1 MTSGL
6 LSRRSLLLGAA
17 PAVGL
22 VTLPVQARAPGLD
35 FVVIGD
41 WGRDG
46 DGFQT
51 KVAREMVAAAKA
63 TPINFVVSVGDNFYE
78 EGVRTTHDRQFTTSF
93 EQVYA
98 DSSLQ
103 VPWYVALGNHDYQGD
118 PQAQVDYTQV
128 SRRWHMPARY
138 FSVVKRID
146 DSTTVELFILDT
158 TPFVKEYRKEPK
170 YARVAHADTGPQLHW
185 LDSALAASTAQWKI
199 AFGHHPVYSASPKHG
214 NTPELIRDFK
224 PLFEKYHVQVYV
236 AGHDHNLQ
244 DQHTPSVEYFVS
256 GGGSEARLAG
266 RAPETRFSATSAGFL
281 AVQLS
286 ASTLR
291 ARFINPKGKT
301 LYTTTV
307 SQHAPVP
314 VHAGAP

>member
-1 MTSGL
+1 VVCV
-6 LSRRSLLLGAA
+6 AA
-17 PAVGL
+17 
-22 VTLPVQARAPGLD
+22 TARAQQVNFL
-35 FVVIGD
+35 VIGD

-51 KVAREMVAAAKA
+51 KVATQMVAAARA
-63 TPINFVVSVGDNFYE
+63 TPVNFVVSVGDNFYE

-98 DSSLQ
+98 DSALQ

-138 FSVVKRID
+138 FSVVRRID
-146 DSTTVELFILDT
+146 DSTSVELFLIDT
-158 TPFVKEYRKEPK
+158 TPFITEYRTEAK
-170 YARVAHADTGPQLHW
+170 YARVANADTGPQLRW
-185 LDSALAASTAQWKI
+185 LDSALAASTAQWKLV
-199 AFGHHPVYSASPKHG
+199 FGHHPVYSASPKHG
-214 NTPELIRDFK
+214 NTKELIRDLK
-224 PLFEKYHVQVYV
+224 PLLEKYHAQVYV

-244 DQHTPSVEYFVS
+244 DLHTRRVEYFIS
-256 GGGSEARLAG
+256 GGGSEARPAG
-266 RAPETRFSATSAGFL
+266 HDAHTRFSATSAGFL
-281 AVQLS
+281 AIQLD

-291 ARFINPKGKT
+291 ARFVSPKGKT

-307 SQHAPVP
+307 SRRAALVP
-314 VHAGAP
+314 VGAP

>member
-1 MTSGL
+1 MRTGI
-6 LSRRSLLLGAA
+6 
-17 PAVGL
+17 GL
-22 VTLPVQARAPGLD
+22 VAIIALAAAGVAQGQQVNFL
-35 FVVIGD
+35 VIGD

-51 KVAREMVAAAKA
+51 KVATQMVAAARA
-63 TPINFVVSVGDNFYE
+63 RPIDFVVSVGDNFYE

-93 EQVYA
+93 ERVYA
-98 DSSLQ
+98 DSALQ

-146 DSTTVELFILDT
+146 DSTTVELFIVDT
-158 TPFVKEYRKEPK
+158 TPFIEEYRTEPK
-170 YARVAHADTGPQLHW
+170 YARVAHADTRPQLRW

-199 AFGHHPVYSASPKHG
+199 VFGHHPVYSASPKHG

-244 DQHTPSVEYFVS
+244 DLHTPAVEYFIS
-256 GGGSEARLAG
+256 GGGSEGRIAG
-266 RAPETRFSATSAGFL
+266 RAAETRFSATSAGFL
-281 AVQLS
+281 AVRLD
-286 ASTLR
+286 AATLH

-301 LYTTTV
+301 LYKTTV
-307 SQHAPVP
+307 PRHALVAA
-314 VHAGAP
+314 HAGAS